1 MSKSIHEHTPGVAAP
16 VTADIVLQVEGL
28 QKYYHQGLEKL
39 HILKGVDLVV
49 RRGERIAIVGLS
61 GSGKSTLLHLLG
73 GLDAADAGSVWLN
86 GIDLA
91 VASDNEVCRLRNEN
105 LGFVYQFHHLM
116 ADFSAAENVAMPLL
130 IGGTSRAVALE
141 QATSILTRVGLRDRP
156 SHRTSQ
162 LSGGERQRVAMA
174 RALVTSPD
182 CVLADEPT
190 GNLDEKTAAEVN
202 ALMVELSLE
211 LGISFIVV
219 THNLDLA
226 RRMDHVY
233 QLHNGLLLKD
243 EVVR

>member
-91 VASDNEVCRLRNEN
+91 VA
-105 LGFVYQFHHLM
+105 
-116 ADFSAAENVAMPLL
+116 
-130 IGGTSRAVALE
+130 
-141 QATSILTRVGLRDRP
+141 
-156 SHRTSQ
+156 
-162 LSGGERQRVAMA
+162 
-174 RALVTSPD
+174 
-182 CVLADEPT
+182 
-190 GNLDEKTAAEVN
+190 
-202 ALMVELSLE
+202 
-211 LGISFIVV
+211 
-219 THNLDLA
+219 
-226 RRMDHVY
+226 
-233 QLHNGLLLKD
+233 
-243 EVVR
+243 

>member
-1 MSKSIHEHTPGVAAP
+1 
-16 VTADIVLQVEGL
+16 
-28 QKYYHQGLEKL
+28 
-39 HILKGVDLVV
+39 
-49 RRGERIAIVGLS
+49 
-61 GSGKSTLLHLLG
+61 
-73 GLDAADAGSVWLN
+73 
-86 GIDLA
+86 
-91 VASDNEVCRLRNEN
+91 
-105 LGFVYQFHHLM
+105 M

-141 QATSILTRVGLRDRP
+141 QATSILTRVGLRDRT
-156 SHRTSQ
+156 SHRPSQ